1 MRLAVVQIVPLIGE
15 DDAVLLA
22 LLELLGQSSADVL
35 VVVRIAERHR
45 RHLHELGPAQPQ
57 HVLLFLALRLRNDDE
72 GAVAARIGDQ
82 REPDAGIASGRFH
95 HQSAGAQLAA
105 LLGFQDHLPAGAI
118 LHRAARVHELGLAEN
133 GAAGR
138 RGGAFQLDQWRMAD
152 GLNDAVA
159 DLHARFRVA
168 VGTKATLVD
177 TSWGD
182 KAGLDRPRRPIR
194 PGRRA

>member
-1 MRLAVVQIVPLIGE
+1 
-15 DDAVLLA
+15 
-22 LLELLGQSSADVL
+22 
-35 VVVRIAERHR
+35 
-45 RHLHELGPAQPQ
+45 
-57 HVLLFLALRLRNDDE
+57 
-72 GAVAARIGDQ
+72 
-82 REPDAGIASGRFH
+82 
-95 HQSAGAQLAA
+95 
-105 LLGFQDHLPAGAI
+105 
-118 LHRAARVHELGLAEN
+118 
-133 GAAGR
+133 
-138 RGGAFQLDQWRMAD
+138 MAD